1 MANTK
6 DTFQG
11 RKSIQVVIPAH
22 TASFRNII
30 IQWTSLDDLTDFFL
44 NFTET
49 AREMTKIKTALCDL
63 KKTASVEFCQ
73 PLNQSGGQTHGWI
86 LLKIN
91 LYYIS
96 F

>member
-30 IQWTSLDDLTDFFL
+30 IQWTSLDDLTDFL
-44 NFTET
+44 KNFTET
-49 AREMTKIKTALCDL
+49 ALIPKTREMTKIKTALCDL
-63 KKTASVEFCQ
+63 TKNCFR
-73 PLNQSGGQTHGWI
+73 
-86 LLKIN
+86 
-91 LYYIS
+91 
-96 F
+96 